1 MKYLLINDFYNIFIN
16 KRKIIYIWLLILILY
31 PIFIR
36 IVLNISFTDLDEM
49 SLFLGNIGGNYK
61 VNSVFEYLILIWNV
75 TFYSYIVIDVFTED
89 VKYGREN
96 IFLRSSK
103 EKWLIRKMIIIV
115 TYTAILEI
123 FSLLILGLVYI
134 WLGANFNL
142 SAIFSILVI
151 DILMKLILQFT
162 NIILLLISSKYSFFI
177 IVFLY
182 TIPFA
187 FTAFTNGYIKQF
199 TQIYFTSTY
208 NKDNMLAFITILI
221 GIIALVITNKLLL
234 GKFFER
240 CEN

>member
-16 KRKIIYIWLLILILY
+16 KRKLIYLWLLILVLY

-36 IVLNISFTDLDEM
+36 IVLDINFIDLDEIN
-49 SLFLGNIGGNYK
+49 LFLGNIGGNYK

-75 TFYSYIVIDVFTED
+75 TFYSYIVIDVFTKD

-96 IFLRSSK
+96 IFLRVSK
-103 EKWLIRKMIIIV
+103 EKWLTRKIIIII
-115 TYTAILEI
+115 TYTTILEI
-123 FSLLILGLVYI
+123 FSFLILGLVYI
-134 WLGANFNL
+134 LLGANL
-142 SAIFSILVI
+142 GISTIFSIMVI
-151 DILMKLILQFT
+151 DILVKLFLQFM
-162 NIILLLISSKYSFFI
+162 NIVLLLISSKYSFFI

-187 FTAFTNGYIKQF
+187 FANLTNGYIKQI

-208 NKDNMLAFITILI
+208 IKDSVLIFITILI
-221 GIIALVITNKLLL
+221 GIITLVIANKLLL
-234 GKFFER
+234 EKFFER